1 MSYFL
6 QSMTAKQFAELVNN
20 WDEHSWEKLVI
31 GNTKLAYKIANA
43 YYCQQLDREE
53 LFGFSLVGLVRAAQ
67 TFDHTSGNKFSTYAS
82 YVIKNELNVAIR
94 QNHRHVIE
102 TVSLNNEIES
112 DNGELVE
119 LVDLVGSSFDV
130 YDELNRKDIKNRML
144 LALNSQTE
152 RNRNIIL
159 DFLHEVEDKKL
170 LPSTI
175 LLSPMFQELLNS
187 SKKKCISKII
197 KIKKDKITC

>member
-6 QSMTAKQFAELVNN
+6 QSMTAKQFIELVNN

-43 YYCQQLDREE
+43 YYCKQLDREE
-53 LFGFSLVGLVRAAQ
+53 LFGFSLIGLVRAAQ

-94 QNHRHVIE
+94 QNQRHVIE

-112 DNGELVE
+112 DNGEFVE
-119 LVDLVGSSFDV
+119 LVDLVGSNFDV
-130 YDELNRKDIKNRML
+130 YDELNYKDVKNRML

-159 DFLHEVEDKKL
+159 DFLHEVERPK
-170 LPSTI
+170 I
-175 LLSPMFQELLNS
+175 A
-187 SKKKCISKII
+187 SKYHIAQSNVSRII
-197 KIKKDKITC
+197 KQFKEKVYQQNY

>member
-6 QSMTAKQFAELVNN
+6 QSMTAKQFTELVNN
-20 WDEHSWEKLVI
+20 LDEHSWEKLVI

-43 YYCQQLDREE
+43 YYCKQLDREE
-53 LFGFSLVGLVRAAQ
+53 LFGFSLIGLVRAAQ

-94 QNHRHVIE
+94 QNQRHVIE

-119 LVDLVGSSFDV
+119 LVDLVGSNFDV
-130 YDELNRKDIKNRML
+130 YDELNYKDVKNRML

-159 DFLHEVEDKKL
+159 DFLHEVERPK
-170 LPSTI
+170 I
-175 LLSPMFQELLNS
+175 A
-187 SKKKCISKII
+187 SKYHIAQSNVSRII
-197 KIKKDKITC
+197 KQFKEKVYQQNY

>member
-6 QSMTAKQFAELVNN
+6 QSMTAKQFTELVNN

-43 YYCQQLDREE
+43 YYCKQLDREE
-53 LFGFSLVGLVRAAQ
+53 LFGFSLIGLVRAAQ

-94 QNHRHVIE
+94 QNQRHVIE

-112 DNGELVE
+112 DNGELIE
-119 LVDLVGSSFDV
+119 LVDLVGSNFDV
-130 YDELNRKDIKNRML
+130 YDELNYKDVKNRML

-159 DFLHEVEDKKL
+159 DFLHEVERPK
-170 LPSTI
+170 I
-175 LLSPMFQELLNS
+175 A
-187 SKKKCISKII
+187 SKYHIAQSNVSRII
-197 KIKKDKITC
+197 KQFKEKVYQQNY

>member
-6 QSMTAKQFAELVNN
+6 QSMTAKQFTDLVNN

-43 YYCQQLDREE
+43 YYCKQLDREE
-53 LFGFSLVGLVRAAQ
+53 LFGFSLIGLVRAAQ

-94 QNHRHVIE
+94 QNQRHVIE

-119 LVDLVGSSFDV
+119 LVDLVGSNFDV
-130 YDELNRKDIKNRML
+130 YDELNYKDVKNRML

-159 DFLHEVEDKKL
+159 DFLHEVERPK
-170 LPSTI
+170 I
-175 LLSPMFQELLNS
+175 A
-187 SKKKCISKII
+187 SKYHIAQSNVSRII
-197 KIKKDKITC
+197 KQFKEKVYQQNY

>member
-6 QSMTAKQFAELVNN
+6 QSMTAKQFTDLVNN
-20 WDEHSWEKLVI
+20 WDEHSWEQLVI

-43 YYCQQLDREE
+43 YYCKQLDREE
-53 LFGFSLVGLVRAAQ
+53 LFGFSLIGLVRAAQ

-82 YVIKNELNVAIR
+82 YVIKNELNVVTK
-94 QNHRHVIE
+94 QNQRHVIE

-119 LVDLVGSSFDV
+119 LVDLVGSNFDV
-130 YDELNRKDIKNRML
+130 YDELNYKDVKNRML

-159 DFLHEVEDKKL
+159 DFLHEVERPK
-170 LPSTI
+170 I
-175 LLSPMFQELLNS
+175 A
-187 SKKKCISKII
+187 SKYHIAQSNVSRII
-197 KIKKDKITC
+197 KQFKEKVYQQNY

>member
-6 QSMTAKQFAELVNN
+6 QSMTAKQFTDLVNN
-20 WDEHSWEKLVI
+20 WDEHSWEQLVI

-43 YYCQQLDREE
+43 YYCKQLDREE
-53 LFGFSLVGLVRAAQ
+53 LFGFSLIGLVRAAQ

-94 QNHRHVIE
+94 QNQRHVIE

-119 LVDLVGSSFDV
+119 LVDLVGSNFDV
-130 YDELNRKDIKNRML
+130 YDELNYKDVENRML

-159 DFLHEVEDKKL
+159 DFLHEVERPK
-170 LPSTI
+170 I
-175 LLSPMFQELLNS
+175 A
-187 SKKKCISKII
+187 SKYHIAQSNVSRII
-197 KIKKDKITC
+197 KQFKEKVYQQNY

>member
-6 QSMTAKQFAELVNN
+6 QSMTAKQFTDLMNN

-43 YYCQQLDREE
+43 YYCKQLDREE
-53 LFGFSLVGLVRAAQ
+53 LFGFSLIGLVRAAQ

-94 QNHRHVIE
+94 QNQRHVIE

-119 LVDLVGSSFDV
+119 LVDLVGSNFDV
-130 YDELNRKDIKNRML
+130 YDELNYKDVENRML

-159 DFLHEVEDKKL
+159 DFLHEVERPK
-170 LPSTI
+170 I
-175 LLSPMFQELLNS
+175 A
-187 SKKKCISKII
+187 SKYHIAQSNISRII
-197 KIKKDKITC
+197 KQFKEKVYQQNY

>member
-6 QSMTAKQFAELVNN
+6 QSMTAKQFTELVNN
-20 WDEHSWEKLVI
+20 WDEHSWGKLVI

-43 YYCQQLDREE
+43 YYCKQLDREE
-53 LFGFSLVGLVRAAQ
+53 LFGFSLIGLVRAAQ

-94 QNHRHVIE
+94 QNQRHVIE

-119 LVDLVGSSFDV
+119 LVDLVGSNFDV
-130 YDELNRKDIKNRML
+130 YDELNYKDVENRML

-159 DFLHEVEDKKL
+159 DFLHEVERPK
-170 LPSTI
+170 I
-175 LLSPMFQELLNS
+175 A
-187 SKKKCISKII
+187 SKYHIAQSNVSRII
-197 KIKKDKITC
+197 KQFKEKVYQQNY

>member
-6 QSMTAKQFAELVNN
+6 QSMTAKQFTELVNN

-43 YYCQQLDREE
+43 YYCKQLDREE
-53 LFGFSLVGLVRAAQ
+53 LFGFSLIGLVRAAQ
-67 TFDHTSGNKFSTYAS
+67 TFNHTSGNKFSTYAS

-94 QNHRHVIE
+94 QNQRHVIE

-112 DNGELVE
+112 DNGELIE
-119 LVDLVGSSFDV
+119 LVDLVGSNFDV
-130 YDELNRKDIKNRML
+130 YDELNYKDVKNRML

-159 DFLHEVEDKKL
+159 DFLHEVERPK
-170 LPSTI
+170 I
-175 LLSPMFQELLNS
+175 A
-187 SKKKCISKII
+187 SKYHIAQSNVSRII
-197 KIKKDKITC
+197 KQFKEKVYQQNY

>member
-6 QSMTAKQFAELVNN
+6 QSMTAKQFTELVNN

-43 YYCQQLDREE
+43 YYCKQLDREE
-53 LFGFSLVGLVRAAQ
+53 LFGFSLIGLVRAAQ

-94 QNHRHVIE
+94 QNQRHVIE

-119 LVDLVGSSFDV
+119 LVDLVGSNFDI
-130 YDELNRKDIKNRML
+130 YDELNYKDVENRML
-144 LALNSQTE
+144 LTLNSQTE

-159 DFLHEVEDKKL
+159 DFLHEVERPK
-170 LPSTI
+170 I
-175 LLSPMFQELLNS
+175 A
-187 SKKKCISKII
+187 SKYHIAQSNVSRII
-197 KIKKDKITC
+197 KQFKEKVYQQNY

>member
-6 QSMTAKQFAELVNN
+6 QSMTAKQFTDLVNN

-43 YYCQQLDREE
+43 YYCKQLDREE
-53 LFGFSLVGLVRAAQ
+53 LFGFSLIGLVRAAQ

-94 QNHRHVIE
+94 QNQRHVIE

-119 LVDLVGSSFDV
+119 LVDLVGSNFDV
-130 YDELNRKDIKNRML
+130 YDELNYKDVKNRML

-159 DFLHEVEDKKL
+159 DFLHEVERPK
-170 LPSTI
+170 I
-175 LLSPMFQELLNS
+175 A
-187 SKKKCISKII
+187 SKYHIAQSNISRII
-197 KIKKDKITC
+197 KQFKEKVYQQNY

>member
-6 QSMTAKQFAELVNN
+6 QSMTAKQFTDLVNN

-43 YYCQQLDREE
+43 YYCKQLDHEE
-53 LFGFSLVGLVRAAQ
+53 LFGFSLIGLVRAAQ

-94 QNHRHVIE
+94 QNQRHVIE

-119 LVDLVGSSFDV
+119 LVDLVGSNFDV
-130 YDELNRKDIKNRML
+130 YDELNYKDVKNRML
-144 LALNSQTE
+144 LVLNSQTE

-159 DFLHEVEDKKL
+159 DFLHEVERPK
-170 LPSTI
+170 I
-175 LLSPMFQELLNS
+175 A
-187 SKKKCISKII
+187 SKYHIAQSNVSRII
-197 KIKKDKITC
+197 KQFKEKVYQQNY

>member
-6 QSMTAKQFAELVNN
+6 QSMTAKQFTDLVNN
-20 WDEHSWEKLVI
+20 WDEHSWEQLII

-43 YYCQQLDREE
+43 YYCKQLDREE
-53 LFGFSLVGLVRAAQ
+53 LFGFSLIGLVRAAQ

-94 QNHRHVIE
+94 QNQRHVIE

-119 LVDLVGSSFDV
+119 LVDLVGSNFDV
-130 YDELNRKDIKNRML
+130 YDELNYKDVKNRML

-159 DFLHEVEDKKL
+159 DFLHEVERPK
-170 LPSTI
+170 I
-175 LLSPMFQELLNS
+175 A
-187 SKKKCISKII
+187 SKYHIAQSNVSRII
-197 KIKKDKITC
+197 KQFKEKVYQQNY

>member
-6 QSMTAKQFAELVNN
+6 QSMTAKQFIELVNN

-43 YYCQQLDREE
+43 YYCKQLDKEE

-94 QNHRHVIE
+94 QNQRHVIE

-119 LVDLVGSSFDV
+119 LVDLVGSNFDV
-130 YDELNRKDIKNRML
+130 YDELNYKDVKNRML
-144 LALNSQTE
+144 LVLNSQTE

-159 DFLHEVEDKKL
+159 DFLHEVERPK
-170 LPSTI
+170 I
-175 LLSPMFQELLNS
+175 A
-187 SKKKCISKII
+187 SKYHIAQSNVSRII
-197 KIKKDKITC
+197 KQFKEKVYQQNY

>member
-6 QSMTAKQFAELVNN
+6 QSMTAKQFTELVNN

-43 YYCQQLDREE
+43 YYCKQLDREE
-53 LFGFSLVGLVRAAQ
+53 LFGFSLIGLVRAAQ
-67 TFDHTSGNKFSTYAS
+67 TFDPTSGNKFSTYAS

-94 QNHRHVIE
+94 QNQRHVIE

-112 DNGELVE
+112 DNGELIE
-119 LVDLVGSSFDV
+119 LVDLVGSNFDV
-130 YDELNRKDIKNRML
+130 YDELNYKDVKNRML

-159 DFLHEVEDKKL
+159 DFLHEVERPK
-170 LPSTI
+170 I
-175 LLSPMFQELLNS
+175 A
-187 SKKKCISKII
+187 SKYHIAQSNVSRII
-197 KIKKDKITC
+197 KQFKEKVYQQNY

>member
-6 QSMTAKQFAELVNN
+6 QSMTAKQFTELVNN

-43 YYCQQLDREE
+43 YYCKQLDREE
-53 LFGFSLVGLVRAAQ
+53 LFGFSLIGLVRAAQ

-94 QNHRHVIE
+94 QNQRHVIE

-112 DNGELVE
+112 DNGELIE
-119 LVDLVGSSFDV
+119 LVDLVGSNFDV
-130 YDELNRKDIKNRML
+130 YDELNYKDVKNRML

-159 DFLHEVEDKKL
+159 DFLHEVERPK
-170 LPSTI
+170 I
-175 LLSPMFQELLNS
+175 A
-187 SKKKCISKII
+187 SKYHIAQSNVSRIVKQFKEKVYQQNY
-197 KIKKDKITC
+197 

>member
-6 QSMTAKQFAELVNN
+6 QSMTAKQFTDLVNN

-43 YYCQQLDREE
+43 YYCKQLDREE
-53 LFGFSLVGLVRAAQ
+53 LFGFSLIGLVRAAQ

-94 QNHRHVIE
+94 QNQRHVIE
-102 TVSLNNEIES
+102 TVSLNNEIAA

-119 LVDLVGSSFDV
+119 LVDLVGSNFDV
-130 YDELNRKDIKNRML
+130 YDELNYKDVENRML

-159 DFLHEVEDKKL
+159 DFLHEVERPK
-170 LPSTI
+170 I
-175 LLSPMFQELLNS
+175 A
-187 SKKKCISKII
+187 SKYHIAQSNVSRII
-197 KIKKDKITC
+197 KQFKEKVYQQNY

>member
-6 QSMTAKQFAELVNN
+6 QSMTAKQFTELVNN

-43 YYCQQLDREE
+43 YYCKQLDREE
-53 LFGFSLVGLVRAAQ
+53 LFGFSLIGLVRAAQ

-94 QNHRHVIE
+94 QNQRHVIE

-119 LVDLVGSSFDV
+119 LVDLVGSNFDV
-130 YDELNRKDIKNRML
+130 YDELNYKDVKNRML

-159 DFLHEVEDKKL
+159 DFLHEVERPK
-170 LPSTI
+170 I
-175 LLSPMFQELLNS
+175 A
-187 SKKKCISKII
+187 SKYHIAQSNVSRII
-197 KIKKDKITC
+197 KQFKEKVYQQNY

>member
-6 QSMTAKQFAELVNN
+6 QSMTAKQFTELVNN

-43 YYCQQLDREE
+43 YYCKQLDREE
-53 LFGFSLVGLVRAAQ
+53 LFGFSLIGLVRAAQ

-94 QNHRHVIE
+94 QNQRHVIE
-102 TVSLNNEIES
+102 TVSLKNEIES
-112 DNGELVE
+112 DNGELIE
-119 LVDLVGSSFDV
+119 LVDLVGSNFDV
-130 YDELNRKDIKNRML
+130 YDELNYKDVKNRML
-144 LALNSQTE
+144 LVLNSQTE

-159 DFLHEVEDKKL
+159 DFLHEVERPK
-170 LPSTI
+170 I
-175 LLSPMFQELLNS
+175 A
-187 SKKKCISKII
+187 SKYHIAQSNVSRII
-197 KIKKDKITC
+197 KQFKEKVYQQNY

>member
-6 QSMTAKQFAELVNN
+6 QSMTAKQFTELVNN

-43 YYCQQLDREE
+43 YYCKQLDREE
-53 LFGFSLVGLVRAAQ
+53 LFGFSLIGLVRAAQ

-94 QNHRHVIE
+94 QNQRHVIE

-112 DNGELVE
+112 DNGELIE
-119 LVDLVGSSFDV
+119 LVDLVGSNFDV
-130 YDELNRKDIKNRML
+130 YDELNYKDVKNRML
-144 LALNSQTE
+144 LVLNSQTE

-159 DFLHEVEDKKL
+159 DFLHEVERPK
-170 LPSTI
+170 I
-175 LLSPMFQELLNS
+175 A
-187 SKKKCISKII
+187 SKYHIAQSNVSRII
-197 KIKKDKITC
+197 KQFKEKVYQQNY

>member
-6 QSMTAKQFAELVNN
+6 QSMTAKQFTDLVNN

-43 YYCQQLDREE
+43 YYCKQLDREE
-53 LFGFSLVGLVRAAQ
+53 LFGFSLIGLVRAAQ
-67 TFDHTSGNKFSTYAS
+67 TFDRTSGNKFSTYAS

-94 QNHRHVIE
+94 QNQRHVIE

-119 LVDLVGSSFDV
+119 LVDLVGSNFDV
-130 YDELNRKDIKNRML
+130 YDELNYKDVENRML

-159 DFLHEVEDKKL
+159 DFLHEVERPK
-170 LPSTI
+170 I
-175 LLSPMFQELLNS
+175 A
-187 SKKKCISKII
+187 SKYHIAQSNVSRII
-197 KIKKDKITC
+197 KQFKEKVYQQNY

>member
-6 QSMTAKQFAELVNN
+6 QSMTAKQFTDLVNN

-43 YYCQQLDREE
+43 YYCKQLDREE
-53 LFGFSLVGLVRAAQ
+53 LFGFSLIGLVRAAQ

-94 QNHRHVIE
+94 QNQRHVIE

-119 LVDLVGSSFDV
+119 LVDLVGSNFDV
-130 YDELNRKDIKNRML
+130 YDELNYKDVENRML

-159 DFLHEVEDKKL
+159 DFLHEVERPK
-170 LPSTI
+170 I
-175 LLSPMFQELLNS
+175 A
-187 SKKKCISKII
+187 SKYHIAQSNVSRII
-197 KIKKDKITC
+197 KQFKEKVYQQNY

>member
-6 QSMTAKQFAELVNN
+6 QSMTAKQFTDLVNN

-43 YYCQQLDREE
+43 YYCKQLDREE

-159 DFLHEVEDKKL
+159 DFLHEVERQK
-170 LPSTI
+170 I
-175 LLSPMFQELLNS
+175 A
-187 SKKKCISKII
+187 SKYHIAQSNISRII
-197 KIKKDKITC
+197 KQFKEKVYQQNY

>member
-6 QSMTAKQFAELVNN
+6 QSMTAKQFTDLMNN

-43 YYCQQLDREE
+43 YYCKQLDREE
-53 LFGFSLVGLVRAAQ
+53 LFGFSLIGLVRAAQ
-67 TFDHTSGNKFSTYAS
+67 TFDHASGNKFSTYAS

-94 QNHRHVIE
+94 QNQRHVIE
-102 TVSLNNEIES
+102 AVSLNNEIES

-119 LVDLVGSSFDV
+119 LVDLVGSNFDV
-130 YDELNRKDIKNRML
+130 YDELNYKDVKNRML
-144 LALNSQTE
+144 LALYSQTE

-159 DFLHEVEDKKL
+159 DFLHEVERPK
-170 LPSTI
+170 I
-175 LLSPMFQELLNS
+175 A
-187 SKKKCISKII
+187 SKYHIAQSNISRII
-197 KIKKDKITC
+197 KQFKEKVYQQNY

>member
-6 QSMTAKQFAELVNN
+6 QSMTAKQFTELVNN
-20 WDEHSWEKLVI
+20 WDEQSWEKLVI

-43 YYCQQLDREE
+43 YYCKQLDREE
-53 LFGFSLVGLVRAAQ
+53 LFGFSLIGLVRAAQ
-67 TFDHTSGNKFSTYAS
+67 TFDPTSGNKFSTYAS

-94 QNHRHVIE
+94 QNQRHVIE

-112 DNGELVE
+112 DNGELIE
-119 LVDLVGSSFDV
+119 LVDLVGSNFDV
-130 YDELNRKDIKNRML
+130 YDELNYKDVKNRML

-159 DFLHEVEDKKL
+159 DFLHEVERPK
-170 LPSTI
+170 I
-175 LLSPMFQELLNS
+175 A
-187 SKKKCISKII
+187 SKYHIAQSNVSRII
-197 KIKKDKITC
+197 KQFKEKVYQQNY

>member
-6 QSMTAKQFAELVNN
+6 QSMTAKQCTELVNN

-43 YYCQQLDREE
+43 YYCKQLDREE
-53 LFGFSLVGLVRAAQ
+53 LFGFSLIGLVRAAQ

-94 QNHRHVIE
+94 QNQRHVIE

-112 DNGELVE
+112 DNGELIE
-119 LVDLVGSSFDV
+119 LVDLVGSNFDV
-130 YDELNRKDIKNRML
+130 YDELNYKDVKNRML

-159 DFLHEVEDKKL
+159 DFLHEVERPK
-170 LPSTI
+170 I
-175 LLSPMFQELLNS
+175 A
-187 SKKKCISKII
+187 SKYHIAQSNVSRIVKQFKEKVYQQNY
-197 KIKKDKITC
+197 

>member
-6 QSMTAKQFAELVNN
+6 QSMTAKQFTELVNN

-43 YYCQQLDREE
+43 YYCKQLDKEE

-94 QNHRHVIE
+94 QNQRHVIE

-112 DNGELVE
+112 DNGELIE
-119 LVDLVGSSFDV
+119 LVDLVGSDFDV
-130 YDELNRKDIKNRML
+130 YDELNYKDVKNRML

-159 DFLHEVEDKKL
+159 DFLHEVERTK
-170 LPSTI
+170 I
-175 LLSPMFQELLNS
+175 A
-187 SKKKCISKII
+187 SKYHIAQSNVSRII
-197 KIKKDKITC
+197 KQFKEKVYQQNY

>member
-6 QSMTAKQFAELVNN
+6 QSMTAKQFTELVNN

-43 YYCQQLDREE
+43 YYCKQLDREE
-53 LFGFSLVGLVRAAQ
+53 LFGFSLIGLVRAAQ

-94 QNHRHVIE
+94 QNQRHVIE

-119 LVDLVGSSFDV
+119 LVDLVGSNFDV
-130 YDELNRKDIKNRML
+130 YDELNYKDVENRML

-159 DFLHEVEDKKL
+159 DFLHEVERPK
-170 LPSTI
+170 I
-175 LLSPMFQELLNS
+175 A
-187 SKKKCISKII
+187 SKYHIAQSNVSRII
-197 KIKKDKITC
+197 KQFKEKVYQQNY

>member
-6 QSMTAKQFAELVNN
+6 QSMTAKQFTELVNN

-43 YYCQQLDREE
+43 YYCKQLDREE
-53 LFGFSLVGLVRAAQ
+53 LFGFSLIGLVRAAQ
-67 TFDHTSGNKFSTYAS
+67 TFDPTSGNKFSTYAS

-94 QNHRHVIE
+94 QNQRHVIE

-112 DNGELVE
+112 DNGELIE
-119 LVDLVGSSFDV
+119 LVDLVGSNFDV
-130 YDELNRKDIKNRML
+130 YDELNYKDVKNRML

-159 DFLHEVEDKKL
+159 DFLHEVERPK
-170 LPSTI
+170 I
-175 LLSPMFQELLNS
+175 A
-187 SKKKCISKII
+187 SKYHIAQSNVLRII
-197 KIKKDKITC
+197 KQFKEKVYQQNY

>member
-6 QSMTAKQFAELVNN
+6 QSMTAKQFTELVNN

-43 YYCQQLDREE
+43 YYCKQLDREE
-53 LFGFSLVGLVRAAQ
+53 LFGFSLIGLVRAAQ

-94 QNHRHVIE
+94 QNQRYVIE

-112 DNGELVE
+112 DNGELIE
-119 LVDLVGSSFDV
+119 LVDLVGSNFDV
-130 YDELNRKDIKNRML
+130 YDELNYKDVKNRML
-144 LALNSQTE
+144 LVLNSQTE

-159 DFLHEVEDKKL
+159 DFLHEVERPK
-170 LPSTI
+170 I
-175 LLSPMFQELLNS
+175 A
-187 SKKKCISKII
+187 SKYHIAQSNVSRII
-197 KIKKDKITC
+197 KQFKEKVYQQNY

>member
-6 QSMTAKQFAELVNN
+6 QSMTAKQFTDLVNN

-43 YYCQQLDREE
+43 YYCKQLDREE
-53 LFGFSLVGLVRAAQ
+53 LFGFSLIGLVRAAQ

-94 QNHRHVIE
+94 QNQRHVIE

-119 LVDLVGSSFDV
+119 LVDLVGSNFDV
-130 YDELNRKDIKNRML
+130 YDELNYKDVKNRML
-144 LALNSQTE
+144 LVLNSQTE

-159 DFLHEVEDKKL
+159 DFLHEVERPK
-170 LPSTI
+170 I
-175 LLSPMFQELLNS
+175 A
-187 SKKKCISKII
+187 SKYHIAQSNVSRII
-197 KIKKDKITC
+197 KQFKEKVYQQNY

>member
-6 QSMTAKQFAELVNN
+6 QSMTAKQFTELVNN

-43 YYCQQLDREE
+43 YYCKQLDREE
-53 LFGFSLVGLVRAAQ
+53 LFGFSLIGLVRAAQ
-67 TFDHTSGNKFSTYAS
+67 TFDPTSGNKFSTYAS

-94 QNHRHVIE
+94 QNQRHVIE
-102 TVSLNNEIES
+102 TVSLNNEIAA

-119 LVDLVGSSFDV
+119 LVDLVGSNFDV
-130 YDELNRKDIKNRML
+130 YDELNYKDVKNRML

-159 DFLHEVEDKKL
+159 DFLNEVERPK
-170 LPSTI
+170 I
-175 LLSPMFQELLNS
+175 A
-187 SKKKCISKII
+187 SKYHIAQSNVSRII
-197 KIKKDKITC
+197 KQFKEKVYQQNY

>member
-6 QSMTAKQFAELVNN
+6 QSMTAKQFTELVNN

-31 GNTKLAYKIANA
+31 GNTKLAYKISNA
-43 YYCQQLDREE
+43 YYCKQLDREE
-53 LFGFSLVGLVRAAQ
+53 LFGFSLIGLVRAAQ

-82 YVIKNELNVAIR
+82 YVIKNELNVAVR
-94 QNHRHVIE
+94 QNQRHVIE
-102 TVSLNNEIES
+102 TVSLNNEIAA

-119 LVDLVGSSFDV
+119 LVDLVGSNFDI
-130 YDELNRKDIKNRML
+130 YDELNYKDVKNRML

-159 DFLHEVEDKKL
+159 DFLHEVERPK
-170 LPSTI
+170 I
-175 LLSPMFQELLNS
+175 A
-187 SKKKCISKII
+187 SKYHIAQSNVSRII
-197 KIKKDKITC
+197 KQFKEKVHQQNY

>member
-6 QSMTAKQFAELVNN
+6 QSMTAKQFTDLVNN

-43 YYCQQLDREE
+43 YYCKQLDREE
-53 LFGFSLVGLVRAAQ
+53 LFGFSLIGLVRAAQ
-67 TFDHTSGNKFSTYAS
+67 TFDQTSGNKFSTYAS

-94 QNHRHVIE
+94 QNQRHVIE

-119 LVDLVGSSFDV
+119 LVDLVGSNFDV
-130 YDELNRKDIKNRML
+130 YDELNYKDVENRML
-144 LALNSQTE
+144 LALNSQQKE
-152 RNRNIIL
+152 IEIL
-159 DFLHEVEDKKL
+159 F
-170 LPSTI
+170 
-175 LLSPMFQELLNS
+175 
-187 SKKKCISKII
+187 
-197 KIKKDKITC
+197 

>member
-6 QSMTAKQFAELVNN
+6 QSMTAKQFTDLVNN
-20 WDEHSWEKLVI
+20 WDEHSWKQLVI

-43 YYCQQLDREE
+43 YYCKQLDREE
-53 LFGFSLVGLVRAAQ
+53 LFGFSLIGLVRAAQ

-94 QNHRHVIE
+94 QNQRHVIE

-112 DNGELVE
+112 DNGEFVE
-119 LVDLVGSSFDV
+119 LVDLVGSNFDV
-130 YDELNRKDIKNRML
+130 YDELNYKDVKNRML

-159 DFLHEVEDKKL
+159 DFLHEVERPK
-170 LPSTI
+170 I
-175 LLSPMFQELLNS
+175 A
-187 SKKKCISKII
+187 SKYHIAQSNVSRII
-197 KIKKDKITC
+197 KQFKEKVYQQNY

>member
-6 QSMTAKQFAELVNN
+6 QSMTAKQFIELVNN

-43 YYCQQLDREE
+43 YYCKQLDREE
-53 LFGFSLVGLVRAAQ
+53 LFGFSLIGLVRAAQ

-94 QNHRHVIE
+94 QNQRHVIE

-112 DNGELVE
+112 DNGELIE
-119 LVDLVGSSFDV
+119 LVDLVGSNFDV
-130 YDELNRKDIKNRML
+130 YDELNYKDVKNRML

-159 DFLHEVEDKKL
+159 DFLHEVERPK
-170 LPSTI
+170 I
-175 LLSPMFQELLNS
+175 A
-187 SKKKCISKII
+187 SKYHIAQSNVSRII
-197 KIKKDKITC
+197 KQFKEKVYQQNY

>member
-6 QSMTAKQFAELVNN
+6 QSMTAKQFTELVNN

-43 YYCQQLDREE
+43 YYCKQLDREE
-53 LFGFSLVGLVRAAQ
+53 LFGFSLIGLVRAAQ

-94 QNHRHVIE
+94 QNQRHVIE

-112 DNGELVE
+112 DNGELIE
-119 LVDLVGSSFDV
+119 LVDLVGSNFNV
-130 YDELNRKDIKNRML
+130 YDELNYKDVKNRML

-159 DFLHEVEDKKL
+159 DFLHEVERPK
-170 LPSTI
+170 I
-175 LLSPMFQELLNS
+175 A
-187 SKKKCISKII
+187 SKYHIAQSNVSRII
-197 KIKKDKITC
+197 KQFKEKVYQQNY

>member
-6 QSMTAKQFAELVNN
+6 QSMTAKQFTELVNN

-43 YYCQQLDREE
+43 YYCKQLDREE
-53 LFGFSLVGLVRAAQ
+53 LFGFSLIGLVRAAQ

-82 YVIKNELNVAIR
+82 YVIKNELNVDIR
-94 QNHRHVIE
+94 QNQRHVIE

-119 LVDLVGSSFDV
+119 LVDLVGSNFDV
-130 YDELNRKDIKNRML
+130 YDELNYKDVKNRML

-159 DFLHEVEDKKL
+159 DFLHEVERPK
-170 LPSTI
+170 I
-175 LLSPMFQELLNS
+175 A
-187 SKKKCISKII
+187 SKYHIAQSNVSRII
-197 KIKKDKITC
+197 KQFKEKVYQQNY